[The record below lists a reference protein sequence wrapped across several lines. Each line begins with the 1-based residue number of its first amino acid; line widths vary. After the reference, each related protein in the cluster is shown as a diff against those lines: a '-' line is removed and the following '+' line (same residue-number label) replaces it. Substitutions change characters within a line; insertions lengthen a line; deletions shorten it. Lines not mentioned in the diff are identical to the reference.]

1 MERDEIYHRYGWQFT
16 PDRRI
21 DNSVPD
27 EWLPAIATL
36 CAGVDKLIQ
45 DEQREGFHWLDIKE
59 KRGQLAVDYVPPA
72 ALADAI
78 DALVEAAESAC
89 RAVEPSAPTKSE
101 KRFLGVPL
109 EEVKVAARQAGDA
122 AIKRR
127 LDTGLSVSG
136 LDAAGRIVHD
146 TREQADDAGAY
157 QDDAT
162 LLTDALQSHAR
173 LIAVNAL
180 DWQGQAVPVWLPV
193 GNDGKALCG
202 AILYLEDMPP
212 ALCRTFKD
220 WLAQQVL
227 SISRPPLGLPRKGQ
241 AYFLEDVLMAIE
253 SSN

>member
-16 PDRRI
+16 ADRRI
-21 DNSVPD
+21 DSSVPN
-27 EWLPAIATL
+27 EWLPAIASL
-36 CAGVDKLIQ
+36 CAGVDKLVQ
-45 DEQREGFHWLDIKE
+45 DKLREGFHWLDIKE
-59 KRGQLAVDYVPPA
+59 KRGQLAVDYAPPA

-78 DALVEAAESAC
+78 DVLIEAAESAC
-89 RAVEPSAPTKSE
+89 STIELSAPAKSK
-101 KRFLGVPL
+101 KRFLDAPP
-109 EEVKVAARQAGDA
+109 EEVQAAAQQTGEAT
-122 AIKRR
+122 IKRR

-136 LDAAGRIVHD
+136 LVAAGRIVHD

-180 DWQGQAVPVWLPV
+180 DWLGQAVPVWLPV

-241 AYFLEDVLMAIE
+241 AYFLEDVLTAVG
-253 SSN
+253 SST